1 LLQTND
7 NNKRRK
13 TMIGSKAKLGASLL
27 FLGLA
32 SLTTPVLAD
41 KAGDFAVFVGGA
53 YIAPNSSGITTPQ
66 SVGAV
71 AAPNGY
77 PSPLNAGFNV
87 INAADTASVQ
97 NTEAFVFSALYM
109 VTDHVATE
117 LTIGVPPTLKL
128 DLNVPNA
135 AASFPGGAQ
144 AKVFFP
150 SLVAKYLFNEPG
162 SFYRPYLTLGV
173 EYSKFS
179 SITVQNSTLLNYMAG
194 GGVTMSSSWNPVFG
208 GGVLFNM
215 DKHWMISA
223 AVDYIPM
230 KSDVTFNSPSSLATV
245 TTTKLTINPINY
257 LLKVGY
263 QF

>member
-1 LLQTND
+1 
-7 NNKRRK
+7 
-13 TMIGSKAKLGASLL
+13 MIKSKAKLGASLL

-53 YIAPNSSGITTPQ
+53 YIAPSGSGISTPTSTGALATTFN
-66 SVGAV
+66 A
-71 AAPNGY
+71 
-77 PSPLNAGFNV
+77 LNS
-87 INAADTASVQ
+87 ADSASIQ
-97 NTEAFVFSALYM
+97 QTSAFIFSGLYM
-109 VTDHVATE
+109 ITDHVGAE
-117 LTIGVPPTLKL
+117 LTVGIPPTLKV

-135 AASFPGGAQ
+135 AGMSPAQPTSYPGGAS
-144 AKVFFP
+144 AKVLFP
-150 SLVAKYLFNEPG
+150 SLVAKYFFNAPG
-162 SFYRPYLTLGV
+162 SFYRPFLNLGV

-179 SITVQNSTLLNYMAG
+179 SINVQNTGLLPALAG

-208 GGVLFNM
+208 GGVLLNL

-223 AVDYIPM
+223 AADYIPM
-230 KSDVTFNSPSSLATV
+230 KSDVTFTAPAAGYYSTV

-257 LLKVGY
+257 LLRVGY

>member
-1 LLQTND
+1 
-7 NNKRRK
+7 
-13 TMIGSKAKLGASLL
+13 
-27 FLGLA
+27 
-32 SLTTPVLAD
+32 
-41 KAGDFAVFVGGA
+41 
-53 YIAPNSSGITTPQ
+53 
-66 SVGAV
+66 
-71 AAPNGY
+71 
-77 PSPLNAGFNV
+77 
-87 INAADTASVQ
+87 
-97 NTEAFVFSALYM
+97 M

-135 AASFPGGAQ
+135 SASFPGGAQ

-179 SITVQNSTLLNYMAG
+179 SINVQNTTLLNNMAG

-230 KSDVTFNSPSSLATV
+230 KSDITFTADPTHASVNTA
-245 TTTKLTINPINY
+245 TKLTINPINY